1 MFIERLETI
10 KSEMSEK
17 IYLLNETSDVT
28 VLKFSKSDFKNK
40 LIWRDKNEFEFNSK
54 MYDVI
59 RIDEDEN
66 EYTVYCLND
75 VKEEILVSNFKK
87 LNDGKREQK
96 NYVTVKH
103 NNSVMYAI
111 QISNSYRNRYYNS
124 FYQPLPATRNYNPVS
139 IDVLT
144 PPPRISL

>member
-1 MFIERLETI
+1 
-10 KSEMSEK
+10 MSEK

-66 EYTVYCLND
+66 GYTVYCLND

-87 LNDGKREQK
+87 LNDEKGGQK
-96 NYVTVKH
+96 NYITVKH
-103 NNSVMYAI
+103 NNFVMYAI
-111 QISNSYRNRYYNS
+111 QISNPYRNRYHNS
-124 FYQPLPATRNYNPVS
+124 FSQVLPETRNYSQIS

>member
-1 MFIERLETI
+1 
-10 KSEMSEK
+10 MSEK
-17 IYLLNETSDVT
+17 IYLLKESSDVT
-28 VLKFSKSDFKNK
+28 VLKFSTNDFKNK
-40 LIWRDKNEFEFNSK
+40 LIWRDKNEFEFNDK

-87 LNDGKREQK
+87 LNDGKGEQK

-111 QISNSYRNRYYNS
+111 QISNPFRNRYYNS

-139 IDVLT
+139 LDVLT

>member
-1 MFIERLETI
+1 LFIERLESI
-10 KSEMSEK
+10 KNEMREK
-17 IYLLNETSDVT
+17 IYFLKESSDVT
-28 VLKFSKSDFKNK
+28 VLKFSTSDFINK
-40 LIWRDKNEFEFNSK
+40 LIWRDKNEFEFNGK

-59 RIDEDEN
+59 RIDENEN

-87 LNDGKREQK
+87 LNDEKGGQK
-96 NYVTVKH
+96 NCITVKH
-103 NNSVMYAI
+103 NNFVMYAI
-111 QISNSYRNRYYNS
+111 QISNPYRNRYYSS
-124 FYQPLPATRNYNPVS
+124 FSQVLPETPNYNQVS

>member
-1 MFIERLETI
+1 
-10 KSEMSEK
+10 MSEK
-17 IYLLNETSDVT
+17 IYFLKESSDVT
-28 VLKFSKSDFKNK
+28 VLKFSTSDFINK
-40 LIWRDKNEFEFNSK
+40 LIWRDKNEFEFNGK

-59 RIDEDEN
+59 RIDENEN

-87 LNDGKREQK
+87 LNDEKGGQK
-96 NYVTVKH
+96 NCITVKH
-103 NNSVMYAI
+103 NNFVMYAI
-111 QISNSYRNRYYNS
+111 QISNPYRNRYYNS
-124 FYQPLPATRNYNPVS
+124 FSQVLPETRNYNPVS

>member
-1 MFIERLETI
+1 
-10 KSEMSEK
+10 MSEK
-17 IYLLNETSDVT
+17 IYLVKETSDVT
-28 VLKFSKSDFKNK
+28 VLKLSTNDFKNK
-40 LIWRDKNEFEFNSK
+40 LIWRDKNEFEFNGK

-59 RIDEDEN
+59 RINEDEN

-87 LNDGKREQK
+87 LNDEKREQK
-96 NYVTVKH
+96 NYITVKH
-103 NNSVMYAI
+103 NNFVMYAI

-124 FYQPLPATRNYNPVS
+124 FSQVLPETRNYSQVS

-144 PPPRISL
+144 PPPRISA